1 MSLGRNKI
9 LKLLLQ
15 FYSSFL
21 LSLRPSRHE
30 YSLLVQTMYFLF
42 ISGFGFFLEGSAG
55 GGVGLVG
62 VFGEGEFLFF

>member
-1 MSLGRNKI
+1 
-9 LKLLLQ
+9 
-15 FYSSFL
+15 
-21 LSLRPSRHE
+21 
-30 YSLLVQTMYFLF
+30 MYFLF